1 MKRRALFTAMTASCL
16 LASTAVDA
24 QRYSAPAYRPPPPPP
39 PSYAPPPTRYTPPPA
54 SNQNMRQGSQSGST
68 YQGAQQRSDTTGG
81 NLGGYR
87 PGSIANSNSQG
98 SGKPSGGA
106 PAAGSSTR
114 VSGSSAQ
121 SGTGGATKSA
131 GSGTAK
137 QAGGDAFGKGK
148 STPANDTDKAA
159 AKAGTK
165 TAAQSAGAGAFGAK
179 QATSGNAA
187 KASNTKTPPA
197 VMANRKAGDNAADS
211 KKKDKGV
218 DCAKYP
224 KSPAC
229 EFNCRSLVPRP
240 SYCDPPPGG
249 SQAKTETPQ
258 QVSNREPPASAR
270 LP

>member
-1 MKRRALFTAMTASCL
+1 MKRRALFSAMTVSCL

-39 PSYAPPPTRYTPPPA
+39 PSYTPPPRYTPPPA
-54 SNQNMRQGSQSGST
+54 NQNMRQGSQSGGA
-68 YQGAQQRSDTTGG
+68 YQGSQQRSSTTSG

-98 SGKPSGGA
+98 SGKPTG
-106 PAAGSSTR
+106 P
-114 VSGSSAQ
+114 SAQ

-137 QAGGDAFGKGK
+137 KASGAGFGKGQA
-148 STPANDTDKAA
+148 TPANDT
-159 AKAGTK
+159 AKAVAKTGTK

-224 KSPAC
+224 KSPTC

-249 SQAKTETPQ
+249 SQVVKAETRQ
-258 QVSNREPPASAR
+258 QVLNREPK
-270 LP
+270 

>member
-1 MKRRALFTAMTASCL
+1 MKRRALFSAMTVSCL

-39 PSYAPPPTRYTPPPA
+39 PSYTPPPRYTPPPA

-106 PAAGSSTR
+106 PAAGSSAR

-121 SGTGGATKSA
+121 PGTGGTTKSA
-131 GSGTAK
+131 GGSTAK

-148 STPANDTDKAA
+148 STPANDT
-159 AKAGTK
+159 AKAGAKAGPK

-179 QATSGNAA
+179 PAASGNVAQ
-187 KASNTKTPPA
+187 ASSTKTPSA
-197 VMANRKAGDNAADS
+197 VMGNRTVAGANSLDTRKKQQSNEEFC
-211 KKKDKGV
+211 KGANLSSTR
-218 DCAKYP
+218 CQ
-224 KSPAC
+224 
-229 EFNCRSLVPRP
+229 FNCASLSPRP
-240 SYCDPPPGG
+240 SYCPPPQGG
-249 SQAKTETPQ
+249 SQVVKTETPQ
-258 QVSNREPPASAR
+258 RVLNPPGPR
-270 LP
+270 